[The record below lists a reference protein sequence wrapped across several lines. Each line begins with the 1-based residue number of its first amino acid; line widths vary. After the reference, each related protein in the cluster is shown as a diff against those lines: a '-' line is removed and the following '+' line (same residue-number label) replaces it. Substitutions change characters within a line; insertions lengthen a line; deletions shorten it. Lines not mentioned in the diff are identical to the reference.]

1 MSYIVKQKIG
11 KNIYAYEAVSYYDKK
26 KKQPRQKRNYL
37 GRVNPETNEIVRTDR
52 MSANMP
58 KSVRCFGLVHLLES
72 MGKSIG
78 LRKALEEAFPNE
90 WNKILSL
97 SFFELPEG
105 KPCMLHWIE

>member
-1 MSYIVKQKIG
+1 MERKVPLFLRLYNLKNFCLCSWLHSYYSYNYNYKLLVKQKIG

-58 KSVRCFGLVHLLES
+58 KSARCFGLVHLLES
-72 MGKSIG
+72 MGK
-78 LRKALEEAFPNE
+78 ALA
-90 WNKILSL
+90 
-97 SFFELPEG
+97 
-105 KPCMLHWIE
+105 